1 MTKNQYKSMIYEHLN
16 DNIYIYIYIKL
27 ENNTNN
33 KVIKDETFR

>member
-16 DNIYIYIYIKL
+16 DNIYIYIKL

-33 KVIKDETFR
+33 KVIKDETIR